1 MSNTDVTVYQS
12 APLADR
18 KSYAQTLASAADL
31 IPKGLWAVV
40 KDANGNNVNAPS
52 PGKILLVM
60 ETGAMLGLH
69 PMAALQGIDVIE
81 GKATISPQ
89 LMTGLLRAAGH
100 KVRIKASGT
109 VTGGDYK
116 VTVALIRSDD
126 PDEPFES
133 TWDIDRAVRAGLC
146 SYNLDTATGKWSV
159 KARSQSGKSLPWENY
174 PETMCK
180 WRAIAEVGREGGDD
194 VLKGISYT
202 PEEMGAVVTEDG
214 VIDTVE
220 PEPSEDYA
228 AAIGQAMTKDDL
240 FAIKERAVEHG
251 EYTDAVRTLVLTRAG
266 MLSRDEEIVNAEV
279 VDTTPETEAE
289 PEPDPAEP
297 SPDELLADAEEAE
310 AAAAEPVNSW
320 PVASIPEAAQ
330 S

>member
-1 MSNTDVTVYQS
+1 MSTDVTVYQS
-12 APLADR
+12 ASLADR

-31 IPKGLWAVV
+31 IPKGLWAVS

-52 PGKILLVM
+52 PGKILLVA

-100 KVRIKASGT
+100 KVRVKSSGT

-116 VTVALIRSDD
+116 VTVTLIRSDD

-146 SYNLDTATGKWSV
+146 SYTLDPATGRWSV
-159 KARSQSGKSLPWENY
+159 RARSQSGKSLPWENY

-202 PEEMGAVVTEDG
+202 PEEMGAVVSEDG
-214 VIDTVE
+214 QIDTTE
-220 PEPSEDYA
+220 PVPSEDWAVSVA
-228 AAIGQAMTKDDL
+228 AATTKDDL
-240 FAIKERAVEHG
+240 FAIRDRVVEAG
-251 EYTDAVRTLVLTRAG
+251 EYTDTIRVLVLTRAG
-266 MLSRDEEIVNAEV
+266 DLTRSDEAEEP
-279 VDTTPETEAE
+279 VDAELIEATPEEEAE
-289 PEPDPAEP
+289 MAALREKLTKRDPAEP
-297 SPDELLADAEEAE
+297 TPEEYAAME
-310 AAAAEPVNSW
+310 AAKAGE
-320 PVASIPEAAQ
+320 Q
-330 S
+330 L

>member
-1 MSNTDVTVYQS
+1 MSTDITVYQS
-12 APLADR
+12 ASLADR

-31 IPKGLWAVV
+31 IPKGLWAVS

-52 PGKILLVM
+52 PGKILLVA

-100 KVRIKASGT
+100 KVRIKATGT
-109 VTGGDYK
+109 VTGGDYS
-116 VTVALIRSDD
+116 VTVTLVRSDD

-146 SYNLDTATGKWSV
+146 TYTYDATTGKWAV
-159 KARSQSGKSLPWENY
+159 RARSQSGKSLPWENY

-202 PEEMGAVVTEDG
+202 PEEMGAVVSEDG
-214 VIDTVE
+214 DVE
-220 PEPSEDYA
+220 EA
-228 AAIGQAMTKDDL
+228 AAPATDWAAL
-240 FAIKERAVEHG
+240 AREATSKERLSDIAKEATAAG
-251 EYTDAVRTLVLTRAG
+251 EYTDEVRTAVLARAG
-266 MLSRDEEIVNAEV
+266 AIGRGEVDVEIVDAEV
-279 VDTTPETEAE
+279 VETAPEDVE
-289 PEPDPAEP
+289 PERDPAEP
-297 SPDELLADAEEAE
+297 TAEEW
-310 AAAAEPVNSW
+310 AAH
-320 PVASIPEAAQ
+320 EAAQ
-330 S
+330 AVQS

>member
-1 MSNTDVTVYQS
+1 MSTDVTVYQS
-12 APLADR
+12 ASLADR

-31 IPKGLWAVV
+31 IPKGLWAVS

-52 PGKILLVM
+52 PGKILLVA

-100 KVRIKASGT
+100 KVRIKSSGT

-116 VTVALIRSDD
+116 VTVTLIRSDD

-133 TWDIDRAVRAGLC
+133 TWDIDRAARAGLC
-146 SYNLDTATGKWSV
+146 TYNYDATAGKWSV
-159 KARSQSGKSLPWENY
+159 RARSQSGKVLPWESY

-202 PEEMGAVVTEDG
+202 PEEMGAIVTEEGD
-214 VIDTVE
+214 IE
-220 PEPSEDYA
+220 APAEPSTDWA
-228 AAIGQAMTKDDL
+228 ALAGKATS
-240 FAIKERAVEHG
+240 KEALDQIRRDATTAG
-251 EYTDAVRTLVLTRAG
+251 EYTDAVRIAVLTRAG
-266 MLSRDEEIVNAEV
+266 AIGRGEVDEDVVDAEV
-279 VDTTPETEAE
+279 VEATPEEATEVE
-289 PEPDPAEP
+289 TLRTKLSGDRDPAEP
-297 SPDELLADAEEAE
+297 TDAEYADMEEGAE
-310 AAAAEPVNSW
+310 A
-320 PVASIPEAAQ
+320 
-330 S
+330 